1 MAIENTIRSWYKD
14 WQDTFLPI
22 YSVFEDTFGEDKVDL
37 KGPIDI
43 ESFVTFISNTSRDMI
58 NEASASLRSGAIITD
73 PNISFLKDLDD
84 EYFTDPSDLAIFK
97 EVVLSTVGAYILIY
111 YPEVTITNEN
121 DQHHKITDLFVK
133 VSFNGLGRLI
143 SSPQLNRSSY
153 TLGEFVSDYMHSH
166 VDEIPKGDFQEF
178 QSPCLGTGPIRDT
191 ISELYLGG
199 DKNTWMLFAVQL
211 DRYVHVESLG
221 GIPYHR
227 MSSIGSDDNRLDPAT
242 WRTFHFPVRM
252 PSLPPG
258 WSSLPLPLGEFVH
271 SLCVNFRDLGLD
283 IVNQA
288 GIFGWGTNMIDT
300 MQIISNHFIGWI
312 NSGIQQGRWNYTVEE
327 LLRAS
332 ILVQCII
339 KGNSIEAYLLSNSSR
354 TDSDSIEGYQG
365 SYVCSFKGKSYKLR
379 VALPEN
385 FSDFPRVPNSMLLL
399 NKSLVEKIINAII
412 YILNVKYVKSE
423 QNQAHPRYYQI

>member
-37 KGPIDI
+37 KGPINM
-43 ESFVTFISNTSRDMI
+43 ESFVTFISNTSRATI
-58 NEASASLRSGAIITD
+58 NEASISLKREGIITD

-97 EVVLSTVGAYILIY
+97 EVVLSTVEAYILIY

-153 TLGEFVSDYMHSH
+153 TLGEFISDYMHSH
-166 VDEIPKGDFQEF
+166 VDEIPVGDFQEF

-211 DRYVHVESLG
+211 DRYVHVESLEG
-221 GIPYHR
+221 LPYHR
-227 MSSIGSDDNRLDPAT
+227 MSSISSDDSRLNST
-242 WRTFHFPVRM
+242 IWGTFHFPVRM
-252 PSLPPG
+252 QSLPPS
-258 WSSLPLPLGEFVH
+258 WSSLSLPLGEFVQ
-271 SLCVNFRDLGLD
+271 SLCVNFRDWGLD
-283 IVNQA
+283 IVNRA
-288 GIFGWGTNMIDT
+288 GIFEWGTNMIDT
-300 MQIISNHFIGWI
+300 MQIISNRFIGWI
-312 NSGIQQGRWNYTVEE
+312 NSGIQQGRWSYTVEE
-327 LLRAS
+327 LLQAS

-339 KGNSIEAYLLSNSSR
+339 KGNNIEAYHLSDSSR
-354 TDSDSIEGYQG
+354 IDSDSMAGYQG
-365 SYVCSFKGKSYKLR
+365 NYVCTFKGESYKLKI
-379 VALPEN
+379 ALPEN

-399 NKSLVEKIINAII
+399 NKLLVEKMINAII